1 MRRREENV
9 YIKHEETRAMALE
22 IIEMWIK
29 IFLHDSK
36 PGNQFRRSLESFCET
51 SG

>member
-1 MRRREENV
+1 MSRTEHNI

-22 IIEMWIK
+22 IIKMWIK
-29 IFLHDSK
+29 IFSHDSK
-36 PGNQFRRSLESFCET
+36 PGNQFQMSLESFCET